1 MKNMYITA
9 AAATAIRHRNP
20 FIAPKSMNTTGK
32 TKKITAAAADMTTI
46 TKATPTSMNA
56 PAGMTMTTKATLTS
70 TNAAAGM
77 TMTTKATSMSMM
89 AAAVAAAKRS
99 RKSIMTTR
107 MTRKW

>member
-20 FIAPKSMNTTGK
+20 FIAPKSMNTTRK
-32 TKKITAAAADMTTI
+32 TKKITAAAA
-46 TKATPTSMNA
+46 
-56 PAGMTMTTKATLTS
+56 GMTMTMKATLTS

-77 TMTTKATSMSMM
+77 TMTTKATSMSIM

-99 RKSIMTTR
+99 RKSIMTTQ

>member
-20 FIAPKSMNTTGK
+20 FIAPKSMNTTRK

-56 PAGMTMTTKATLTS
+56 PAGMTMTTKAT
-70 TNAAAGM
+70 
-77 TMTTKATSMSMM
+77 SMSIM

-99 RKSIMTTR
+99 RKSIMTTQ